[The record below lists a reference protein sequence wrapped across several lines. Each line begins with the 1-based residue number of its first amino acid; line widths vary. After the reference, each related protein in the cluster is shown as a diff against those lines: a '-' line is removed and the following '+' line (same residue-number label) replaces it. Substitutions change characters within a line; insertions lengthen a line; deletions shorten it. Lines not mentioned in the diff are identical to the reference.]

1 MGAQSRRAA
10 RRPVVLLVA
19 LVALVMGLLPTTGF
33 AAESDTGNEITVQL
47 NWQNQYREA
56 EAAFGGVDDYAAF
69 HLGSEGA
76 GAVTISWNTT
86 TGQVAT
92 EGEVTVTARM
102 VEEGFSL
109 HAGALEEEGDVVIA
123 LPAPTFQGPGD
134 EPGTGELDRGEFTY
148 SLDGTMNT
156 DPATLAALDAAL
168 ASGGLVDY
176 YVNVSTVRNPAGE
189 VRGQLHKTLADGGL
203 HAIVPL
209 FELLEFH
216 ELGTGTNTGE
226 AQTSFNLWFDADIA
240 FAGETGKQRPQPE
253 DFVLTRERD
262 GVSEQLPILRVRGDN
277 PDWQPYPK
285 QDIRLHLDTHDVIED
300 GDIVTVTLLDGGAKK
315 LVPVGRNATAAD
327 LSDSWRTRCTHV
339 ISVPAMT
346 SEPCGTPP
354 QPGLSGYTA
363 TAIDS
368 APNQEQTFSVIIEEP
383 GLPAGEELWI
393 DLVDVSHD
401 GLVDYS
407 ESAWTAVVEGSEVV
421 GTAAFWEYEE
431 IERFQTVWEPF
442 LVFTH
447 AEDAPVA
454 GELVLSGTG
463 IDGSDAALHGGD
475 TAYDTYV
482 VRHDTGRADYTEI
495 AVEFVP
501 QPTITLE
508 PADAVVLA
516 ETGASLTVTATYT
529 DADGVPV
536 DSAEI
541 RFWAEQGERP
551 NIVEADL
558 EPGITDEYGQ
568 TTLTYTYDGRDV
580 VPGAPL
586 IDTLRA
592 QLVDDADPDARFVDA
607 RTTVSWATGVAT
619 NEESGATFH
628 DLNDAVAEAETS
640 DTITALGAFT
650 SVYGLPHGDRVQVR
664 TADLMLQAGGDGASL
679 LGALDVRASGVTV
692 DGFAVD
698 HAGAMGYAFRVE
710 GAGITISDNVIDAN
724 GVDGFRVR
732 DAWRA
737 AAGRNAVISGNR
749 IRDAAIAIDVD
760 NRDQEPELIVD
771 LIIED
776 NLFEDNEVGIHYN
789 PDGGT
794 TSIAG
799 NEFKLTT
806 GVGVE
811 LYVRDA
817 TDTEVLDLA
826 AILAGNGYDPAA
838 EILDRRIMPIDPTA
852 QPYMVEIVNH
862 VRGGADGQ
870 YTDIRY
876 NRPVTCDDSPEAA
889 SQFRL
894 DRGPG
899 TQPDRVGVAIDC
911 DHAPA
916 MIRVR
921 WSGNPNLPNYIEY
934 VEHADPTHHIRR
946 ADFPDVSAISPD
958 TIDHRGPWPTLP
970 GEEPAPTVTLEPA
983 DALLLAEAGTE
994 HTVTAT
1000 ATCASGNPEAVDVT
1014 FTVTRDGQVVGTETV
1029 TTDAQTGKASFTH
1042 DLDATVVAG
1051 QPIVDTIVAATDGA
1065 SASVTVTWAAGV
1077 ATNPRTGAAFHAL
1090 DHAIGAAE
1098 AGDTI
1103 SAAGAFASD
1112 RVSIDRSLALEGTN
1126 AALHGAFD
1134 VQADAAAVRGFVVQ
1148 AEGLDSAVR
1157 VAGNGVTISGNQLRG
1172 ATVGIVVAGSTATVQ
1187 GNRLVDNE
1195 MSISLEAL
1203 GATVTGNELELADWV
1218 GKVFV
1223 EDTTS
1228 SYDLE
1233 AILASNTFDPDG
1245 EVLGRQ
1251 IVPATARPPVSV
1263 ATSPSL
1269 VNRKAFDVSYRYD
1282 DGGGSG
1288 VERVVLFVKKPGATS
1303 FNRARVDIGAEV
1315 DGKFGFVARVG
1326 DGVYRFYTVAV
1337 DEAGNREA
1345 APAVADTRTRVDT
1358 VAPAI
1363 RNPRVVPNPFVVG
1376 DGEPALFRMRV
1387 TERSQKTFLVKRN
1400 GVVVK
1405 RIQTRFTPRGL
1416 VTRKWFGK
1424 NDAGRLVPDGR
1435 YVVVMKARDRAGNV
1449 TVARVPLRIVR

>member
-1 MGAQSRRAA
+1 MI
-10 RRPVVLLVA
+10 A
-19 LVALVMGLLPTTGF
+19 LVALIMGLLPTTGF
-33 AAESDTGNEITVQL
+33 AAESDTSNEITVQL

-56 EAAFGGVDDYAAF
+56 EAAFGGVDDYAAY

-76 GAVTISWNTT
+76 GAVTIGWNSA
-86 TGQVAT
+86 TGRVET
-92 EGEVTVTARM
+92 EGEVTVTARI
-102 VEEGFSL
+102 EEGGFNL

-123 LPAPTFQGPGD
+123 LPVPAFQGPGD
-134 EPGTGELDRGEFTY
+134 EPGAGEFDRGQFTY
-148 SLDGTMNT
+148 SLDGTVNT

-176 YVNVSTVRNPAGE
+176 YVNVSTVRNLAGE
-189 VRGQLHKTLADGGL
+189 VRGQLHRTLEDGGL

-209 FELLEFH
+209 FELFEFH
-216 ELGTGTNTGE
+216 ELGTGTNTGDD
-226 AQTSFNLWFDADIA
+226 QTSFNLWFDADIA
-240 FAGETGKQRPQPE
+240 FAGETGRLRPQPE
-253 DFVLTRERD
+253 DFVLIRERD
-262 GVSEQLPILRVRGDN
+262 GVSTQLPILRVRGDN

-285 QDIRLHLDTHDVIED
+285 QDIRIHLDTYDVIED
-300 GDIVTVTLLDGGAKK
+300 GDVVTVTLLDAGAQK
-315 LVPVGRNATAAD
+315 LVPVGRNTGAPD
-327 LSDSWRTRCTHV
+327 LSDSWRTRCTRV
-339 ISVPAMT
+339 LSVPAMT

-354 QPGLSGYTA
+354 QPGLSSYEA
-363 TAIDS
+363 TAIES
-368 APNQEQTFSVIIEEP
+368 APNQTQEFSVTIEAP

-393 DLVDVSHD
+393 DLVEVGLD

-407 ESAWTAVVEGSEVV
+407 ESTWTAAVGDVEV
-421 GTAAFWEYEE
+421 GTAEFWEYEE

-463 IDGSDAALHGGD
+463 IDGSDAAVHGEN
-475 TAYDTYV
+475 TEYDSFA

-495 AVEFVP
+495 AVTYVP

-508 PADAVVLA
+508 PADAVALA
-516 ETGASLTVTATYT
+516 ETDASVSVTATYT
-529 DADGVPV
+529 DVDGAPVAD
-536 DSAEI
+536 AKL
-541 RFWAEQGERP
+541 RFWAERGERP
-551 NIVEADL
+551 DIVEVPVGTA
-558 EPGITDEYGQ
+558 
-568 TTLTYTYDGRDV
+568 TTAGDGTATVTYPYDDRAVALGD
-580 VPGAPL
+580 PL
-586 IDTLRA
+586 VDTLRA
-592 QLVDDADPDARFVDA
+592 ELVEDRFVDA
-607 RTTVSWATGVAT
+607 LTTVSWATGVAT
-619 NEESGATFH
+619 NERTGATFH
-628 DLNDAVAEAETS
+628 DLNDAVVDAEAG
-640 DTITALGAFT
+640 DTLNAKGAFT
-650 SVYGLPHGDRVQVR
+650 SVYGLPRGDRVQVR
-664 TADLMLQAGGDGASL
+664 TAGLTLQADAAGASL
-679 LGALDVRASGVTV
+679 RGAFDVRAGGVTV
-692 DGFAVD
+692 DGFTIEQ
-698 HAGAMGYAFRVE
+698 AGTMEYAFRVE
-710 GAGITISDNVIDAN
+710 GANITISDNVIDAD
-724 GVDGFRVR
+724 GADGFRVR

-737 AAGRNAVISGNR
+737 VAGRSATISDNVIRG
-749 IRDAAIAIDVD
+749 AAIAVDID
-760 NRDQEPELIVD
+760 NRDQEPDLIVD
-771 LIIED
+771 LTIEG
-776 NLFEDNEVGIHYN
+776 NVLEDNEVGIHFN
-789 PDGGT
+789 ADGGT

-799 NEFKLTT
+799 NEFELTT
-806 GVGVE
+806 VVGPEV
-811 LYVRDA
+811 YVRDA
-817 TDTEVLDLA
+817 TAAEVLDLA
-826 AILAGNGYDPAA
+826 AVLAGNDYDPEA
-838 EILDRRIMPIDPTA
+838 EVLDRRILPIDPTA

-876 NRPVTCDDSPEAA
+876 NRPITCDDSPEAA

-911 DHAPA
+911 GHAPS
-916 MIRVR
+916 MIRVK
-921 WSGNPNLPNYIEY
+921 WSGNPNLPNYIDY

-946 ADFPDVSAISPD
+946 ADFPDVSAVSPD

-970 GEEPAPTVTLEPA
+970 GEEPAPTLTLEPA
-983 DALLLAEAGTE
+983 DALLLAEAGAE

-1042 DLDATVVAG
+1042 SLDVTVVAG
-1051 QPIVDTIVAATDGA
+1051 QPLVDTVVAATDGA
-1065 SASVTVTWAAGV
+1065 SADATVTWATGV
-1077 ATNPRTGAAFHAL
+1077 ATNPRTGAKSHAL
-1090 DHAIGAAE
+1090 DHAISAAE

-1103 SAAGAFASD
+1103 SAVGAFASD
-1112 RVSIDRSLALEGTN
+1112 RVSIDRPLTLEGTN
-1126 AALHGAFD
+1126 ATLHGVFD
-1134 VQADAAAVRGFVVQ
+1134 VQVDAAVVRGFLVR
-1148 AEGLDSAVR
+1148 AAGLDSAVR

-1172 ATVGIVVAGSTATVQ
+1172 ATVGIVVAGSTATIQ
-1187 GNRLVDNE
+1187 GNRFVDND
-1195 MSISLEAL
+1195 MGISLRAP
-1203 GATVTGNELELADWV
+1203 GATIAGNEFELADWV

-1251 IVPATARPPVSV
+1251 IVAATARAPSSV

-1269 VNRKAFDVSYRYD
+1269 VNQKTFVVSYRYD

-1288 VERVVLFVKKPGATS
+1288 VERVILFVKKPGAMS
-1303 FNRARVDIGAEV
+1303 FNRARLDIGTEV
-1315 DGKFGFVARVG
+1315 DGKFGFVARAG

-1376 DGEPALFRMRV
+1376 DGKAALLRMRV

-1405 RIQTRFTPRGL
+1405 RIQTRLTPRGL

-1424 NDAGRLVPDGR
+1424 NDAGRPVPAGR
-1435 YVVVMKARDRAGNV
+1435 YVVVMKAKDRAGNV
-1449 TVARVPLRIVR
+1449 AVARVPLRITR